1 MIISSEVAAE
11 KPDAWIFQ
19 QGLKHAAVVPEA
31 AVHVGDDPFRDWQGA
46 AAAGLHVFRLDRPA
60 NSLSDLVARLTAQ
73 SAS

>member
-1 MIISSEVAAE
+1 M
-11 KPDAWIFQ
+11 
-19 QGLKHAAVVPEA
+19 
-31 AVHVGDDPFRDWQGA
+31 HVGDDPFRDWLGA